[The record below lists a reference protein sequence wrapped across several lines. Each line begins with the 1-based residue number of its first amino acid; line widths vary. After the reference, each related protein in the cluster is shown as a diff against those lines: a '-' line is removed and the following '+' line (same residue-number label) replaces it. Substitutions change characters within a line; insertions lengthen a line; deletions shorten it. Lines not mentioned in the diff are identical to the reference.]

1 MTLHET
7 FDDNARE
14 ISDYLM
20 ARDFKTRETWLDFC
34 RKRGFT
40 VEEMMDGLS
49 WQRRLDQMPK
59 NSFGAAIPSPKN

>member
-7 FDDNARE
+7 FDDSARE

-20 ARDFKTRETWLDFC
+20 ARDFKTGETWLDFC
-34 RKRGFT
+34 HRRGFT

-49 WQRRLDQMPK
+49 WQQRLDDMPK
-59 NSFGAAIPSPKN
+59 NSFGAAIPSPQN